1 MKSRKAHYLHREF
14 KKKKSVEAIL
24 RKPRSDKV
32 ALILKVSSLFRFLF
46 QRLFELPDQNSK
58 ERPKVTSDDS
68 DQDYAER
75 NLETTSSENL
85 LAD

>member
-1 MKSRKAHYLHREF
+1 M
-14 KKKKSVEAIL
+14 EAIL